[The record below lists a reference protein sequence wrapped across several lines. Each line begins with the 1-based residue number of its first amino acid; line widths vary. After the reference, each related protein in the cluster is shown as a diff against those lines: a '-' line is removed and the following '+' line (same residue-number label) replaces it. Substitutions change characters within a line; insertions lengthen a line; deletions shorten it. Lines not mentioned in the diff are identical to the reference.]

1 MQSSSFRLLI
11 PMPIKLPILL
21 KFPAIAMTLI
31 AALLSPPPA
40 HAQIFT
46 LAVIE
51 WVEVEEAQ
59 PALAYSIGE
68 PSEVSA
74 SESGS
79 GVDATLA
86 EYGPFRVVDQF
97 TAEMH
102 GVVTS
107 AAPAQFAAMRAAF
120 PLIRELRMVECPGSE
135 DDEANLAL
143 ARMVR
148 AARIDTSV
156 PAGGS
161 VRSGAVELF
170 LAGVRRKADSRAEF
184 AVHSWRDDTGRE
196 AADLAE
202 ADPIHREYL
211 DFYQDMGMAEDT
223 ARSFYALTNSVPFD
237 GALYLA
243 PLQLA
248 QMGLLDVT

>member
-1 MQSSSFRLLI
+1 MLHAMSRPFRF
-11 PMPIKLPILL
+11 PIIVMLFVTAMLTAA
-21 KFPAIAMTLI
+21 PAN
-31 AALLSPPPA
+31 
-40 HAQIFT
+40 AQ
-46 LAVIE
+46 LASLTTIE
-51 WVEVEEAQ
+51 WQEVELSQ
-59 PALAYSIGE
+59 PSLAYSIGDSGE
-68 PSEVSA
+68 PSDG
-74 SESGS
+74 ESS
-79 GVDATLA
+79 GEEAAALA
-86 EYGPFRVVDQF
+86 QYGPFRVVDRF

-107 AAPAQFAAMRAAF
+107 AAPAQFTAMRAAF

-170 LAGVRRKADSRAEF
+170 LAGVRRQADSRAEF
-184 AVHSWRDDTGRE
+184 AVHSWRDDEGRE
-196 AADLAE
+196 ASDLADT
-202 ADPIHREYL
+202 DPVHREYI
-211 DFYQDMGMAEDT
+211 DFYRDMGMAEDT
-223 ARSFYALTNSVPFD
+223 ARRFYALTNSVPFD
-237 GALYLA
+237 EALYLA